1 MFLDGGWG
9 KTAQNFLGQSNDFG
23 IYSKSNRKPLKFF
36 RQEGDVIRFEVFFK
50 FTYFLKI
57 PGYN

>member
-23 IYSKSNRKPLKFF
+23 IYSKHTVNPMRGLKKK
-36 RQEGDVIRFEVFFK
+36 RG
-50 FTYFLKI
+50 
-57 PGYN
+57 